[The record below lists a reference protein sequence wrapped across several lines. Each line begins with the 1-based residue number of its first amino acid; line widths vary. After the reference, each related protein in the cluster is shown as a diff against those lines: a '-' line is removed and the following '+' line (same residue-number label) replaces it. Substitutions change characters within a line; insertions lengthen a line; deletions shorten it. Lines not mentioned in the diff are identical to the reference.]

1 MPDETPSVPIPPS
14 PEPAAEQP
22 PPSPNLPF
30 NIGEEFGT
38 AKKNLPPAKILA
50 ICVAAILIVIGVIA
64 FTNKAHTS
72 AAGSVDDVTAVEI
85 PNQGS
90 VLVAITVSFQN
101 NGDKAFYIHTM
112 KADLEASS
120 GSYSDDAASVADF
133 DRYYQAFP
141 ALKEHAQ
148 KPLTPE
154 DKILPGGKETGTII
168 VSFPVTNDVFANR
181 KSLKVTI
188 WPYDQPVPLVLS
200 K

>member
-1 MPDETPSVPIPPS
+1 MAEPAPS
-14 PEPAAEQP
+14 PQI
-22 PPSPNLPF
+22 PF
-30 NIGEEFGT
+30 DIGEEFGT
-38 AKKNLPPAKILA
+38 AKKNLPPTKILA
-50 ICVAAILIVIGVIA
+50 ICVAAILLVIGALA
-64 FTNKAHTS
+64 FLNKAHTS
-72 AAGSVDDVTAVEI
+72 ASGSVDDITAVEI

-90 VLVAITVSFQN
+90 VLVAVTVTFQN
-101 NGDKAFYIHTM
+101 NGDKPFYIHTM
-112 KADLEASS
+112 KADLETSS
-120 GSYSDDAASVADF
+120 GTYSDDAASVADF

-154 DKILPGGKETGTII
+154 DKIPPGATKTGTII
-168 VSFPVTNDVFANR
+168 VSFPVTNDVFSSR

>member
-1 MPDETPSVPIPPS
+1 MPDETPSIPPAPPEPVAEQQPPS
-14 PEPAAEQP
+14 PQI
-22 PPSPNLPF
+22 PF

-38 AKKNLPPAKILA
+38 AKKNLPPARILA
-50 ICVAAILIVIGVIA
+50 VCVAAILVAIGIFA
-64 FTNKAHTS
+64 FFNKAHTS
-72 AAGSVDDVTAVEI
+72 AAGSVDDITAVEI

-112 KADLEASS
+112 KADVDTST

-148 KPLTPE
+148 RPLTPE
-154 DKILPGGKETGTII
+154 DKILPGGKKTGTII
-168 VSFPVTNDVFANR
+168 VSFPVTNDVFASR
-181 KSLKVTI
+181 KLLKVTI
-188 WPYDQPVPLVLS
+188 WPYDQPVPLVLT

>member
-1 MPDETPSVPIPPS
+1 MPEETPSVPPPPQ
-14 PEPAAEQP
+14 PEPVVEAQP
-22 PPSPNLPF
+22 ASPKIPF

-50 ICVAAILIVIGVIA
+50 ICVAAILVVIGALA
-64 FTNKAHTS
+64 FFNKAHTS
-72 AAGSVDDVTAVEI
+72 AAGSVDDITAVEI

-90 VLVAITVSFQN
+90 VLVAITVTFEN
-101 NGDKAFYIHTM
+101 NGDKPFYIHTM

-120 GSYSDDAASVADF
+120 GSYSDDAASIADF

-148 KPLTPE
+148 KPLAPE
-154 DKILPGGKETGTII
+154 DKINPGGKETGTII
-168 VSFPVTNDVFANR
+168 VSFPVTNDVFASR

>member
-1 MPDETPSVPIPPS
+1 MPEETPSVPPPQ
-14 PEPAAEQP
+14 PEPVVDTQ

-50 ICVAAILIVIGVIA
+50 ICVAAILLVIGALA
-64 FTNKAHTS
+64 FFNKAHTS
-72 AAGSVDDVTAVEI
+72 AAGSVDDITAVEI

-101 NGDKAFYIHTM
+101 NGDKPFYIHTM
-112 KADLEASS
+112 KADLDASS
-120 GSYSDDAASVADF
+120 GSYSDEAASIADF

-148 KPLTPE
+148 KPLAPE

-168 VSFPVTNDVFANR
+168 VSFPVTNDVFASR

>member
-1 MPDETPSVPIPPS
+1 MPEETPSVP
-14 PEPAAEQP
+14 P
-22 PPSPNLPF
+22 PPSPAAASEQQPASPQIPF
-30 NIGEEFGT
+30 DIGEEFGT

-50 ICVAAILIVIGVIA
+50 ICVAAILVVIGIIA

-72 AAGSVDDVTAVEI
+72 AAGSVDDITAVEI
-85 PNQGS
+85 PNQNS
-90 VLVAITVSFQN
+90 VMVAITVSFQN
-101 NGDKAFYIHTM
+101 NGDKPFYIHTM
-112 KADLEASS
+112 KADVDTSS

-133 DRYYQAFP
+133 DRYFQAFP

-154 DKILPGGKETGTII
+154 DKINPGAKKTGTII
-168 VSFPVTNDVFANR
+168 VSFPVTNDVFSNR